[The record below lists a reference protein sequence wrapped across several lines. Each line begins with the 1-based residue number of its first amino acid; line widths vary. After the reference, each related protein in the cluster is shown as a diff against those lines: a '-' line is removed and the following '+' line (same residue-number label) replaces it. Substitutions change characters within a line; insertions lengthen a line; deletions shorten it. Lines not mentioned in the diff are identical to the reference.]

1 MRAFISICF
10 LFISLKVYAV
20 DYDKAAA
27 GIEADLKEANS
38 KLDKART
45 RIFSERE
52 KLAGDISKAS
62 VELEKH
68 KKSSG
73 KIKAE
78 IENLL
83 NEISELDRKVKT
95 NSNSQIDLLKNA
107 IQVRRELET
116 IIPETKTFLFKS
128 DLDSQDEA
136 LKKENFTD
144 FFNSFSKVQNQLIT
158 DGSSIKV
165 TDIEAVS
172 KSGDIKTAKLI
183 SLSHSHDFLLIE
195 GKGGLAVKNQHHPY
209 PELKPVPGITSGLEA
224 LINNGSGLLIFDFSN
239 GLALKKEAREKTLSE
254 RFNSG
259 GMIMYPLSLLAL
271 LCLIVGLW
279 KTFQLYIIRSRY
291 DDKVSKVL
299 NYIHGG
305 ETEEAEKYI
314 NTLKTPVRNLL
325 NEALLYKD
333 TTRENLEELLNEK
346 ILTQIPKLDRFM
358 PVLSVSAGAA
368 PLLGLLG
375 TVMGIIKTFE
385 MISLYGTGD
394 PNTMA
399 GGISEALVTTQAG
412 LMVAIPALIWHA
424 VLNRRLKTIVGNLEK
439 AMLGFINGLSLG
451 KTNV

>member
-1 MRAFISICF
+1 MRILLTIFYLTICLE
-10 LFISLKVYAV
+10 LFAA
-20 DYDKAAA
+20 DYDKAAS
-27 GIEADLKEANS
+27 GIEKELKEANS
-38 KLDKART
+38 KLDKARSG
-45 RIFSERE
+45 IFSERE
-52 KLAGDISKAS
+52 KLAGEISKAK

-73 KIKAE
+73 NIKAE

-83 NEISELDRKVKT
+83 NEIADLDRKVKM

-116 IIPETKTFLFKS
+116 IIPDTKTSLFKTA
-128 DLDSQDEA
+128 LTTQDSA
-136 LKKENFTD
+136 LKKEDFTG
-144 FFNSFSKVQNQLIT
+144 FFNSFSQAQNQLIT
-158 DGSSIKV
+158 DGSSIKI

-183 SLSHSHDFLLIE
+183 SLSHSHDFLLID

-209 PELKPVPGITSGLEA
+209 PELKPIPGITSGLES
-224 LINNGSGLLIFDFSN
+224 LISNGSGLLLFDFSN

-254 RFNSG
+254 RFDSG
-259 GMIMYPLSLLAL
+259 GMIMYPLSFLAL
-271 LCLIVGLW
+271 LCIIVGLW

-291 DDKVSKVL
+291 DDKVTKVL
-299 NYIHGG
+299 TYIHAGQ
-305 ETEEAEKYI
+305 TEEAEEYI
-314 NTLKTPVRNLL
+314 STLKTPVRNLL
-325 NEALLYKD
+325 NEALIYKD

-346 ILTQIPKLDRFM
+346 ILTQIPSLDRFM

-451 KTNV
+451 KTNI